1 MAQLAQTT
9 ASREQQEQQ
18 DSRVARLRDLF
29 ELVFRLV
36 MYVIIIFVFATPLIW
51 ALGNSFR
58 QTEQIW
64 GNLFP
69 ISWRTFIPLSDEFT
83 VLNYVEALGFGAE
96 ARGLGYDMGNALW
109 ISVASAL
116 VVVGL
121 SLIFNTCAAYFFARL
136 RFPGKNF
143 LLVFVIATM
152 MIPQQITVIPLF
164 FVVDQLNMINTFW
177 ALVVPFYASP
187 FIIFAL
193 TQFFEEIPRELDE
206 AATIDGAN
214 LFQILW
220 RVIVPVSLPGLLTVS
235 LLEFQF
241 IWNNFYWPLVA
252 VSSKELFPVNVA
264 LAVQFTDQVPQWGRV
279 FAATVIA
286 SLPVVVLF
294 AFLQRYY
301 FESITISGMKG

>member
-1 MAQLAQTT
+1 
-9 ASREQQEQQ
+9 
-18 DSRVARLRDLF
+18 V
-29 ELVFRLV
+29 
-36 MYVIIIFVFATPLIW
+36 IIFVFATPLVW

-58 QTEQIW
+58 RTEQIW

-69 ISWRTFIPLSDEFT
+69 ISWRTFIPLPSEFT
-83 VLNYVEALGFGAE
+83 IQNYTEALGFGAE

-109 ISVASAL
+109 ISVATAV

-121 SLIFNTCAAYFFARL
+121 SLIFNTFAAYFFARL
-136 RFPGKNF
+136 RFPGKNI
-143 LLVFVIATM
+143 LLVVVIATM

-164 FVVDQLNMINTFW
+164 FVVDQMNLINTFW

-214 LFQILW
+214 LLQILW

-252 VSSKELFPVNVA
+252 VSSKDLFPVNVA

-286 SLPVVVLF
+286 SLPVVILF
-294 AFLQRYY
+294 ALLQRYY
-301 FESITISGMKG
+301 FDSITISGMKG